1 MDLKKC
7 EMPCSALRIH
17 TANIGSPIGLT
28 RNAMVKRMIPFFGEY
43 VTRTITPRS
52 ATMPLTI
59 RNRIAILEEI
69 EPYSFPALKLES
81 NILCMEHR
89 LGYIKTHE
97 TR

>member
-52 ATMPLTI
+52 ATMLLTI
-59 RNRIAILEEI
+59 RNRIAQLLNVVANHPVADVHIRAVVKHI
-69 EPYSFPALKLES
+69 QG
-81 NILCMEHR
+81 R
-89 LGYIKTHE
+89 VQ
-97 TR
+97 R